1 MGIVLKSEVEDMSTV
16 SVIMG
21 IYNCADTLGEAIESI
36 INQTFSDWELIM
48 CDDGSQDDTLSV
60 ALSYREMFPGKI
72 VVLKNEKNLGLNA
85 TLNKCLA
92 VAKGK
97 YIARMDGDD
106 VCSPKRFAKE
116 LAVLESEPEIAIV
129 STDMAYFDESGT
141 WGKIS
146 HPTYPQDIDFLYE
159 TPFCHAPCMVR
170 KEAYDAVQGYSVDKK
185 LLRVEDYHLWMKM
198 YKAGYKG
205 KNIGEILYSMRDDRN
220 AYNRRKFKYRL
231 NSAYVICLTIK
242 ELKLP
247 VWGYARALR
256 PIIVGLLPNF
266 LYDKLHK
273 WNLRGKK

>member
-21 IYNCADTLGEAIESI
+21 IYNCADTLGDAIESI

-106 VCSPKRFAKE
+106 VCSPERFAKE

-141 WGKIS
+141 WGKMS
-146 HPTYPQDIDFLYE
+146 HPTYPQGIDFLYE

-205 KNIGEILYSMRDDRN
+205 KNVGESLYSMRDDRN

-247 VWGYARALR
+247 IWGYARALR